1 MILLRHE
8 LRRGRLAFII
18 WSGVLSFI
26 LAVCVFVYPQ
36 MKSEMAQ
43 LSDAVSSMGAL
54 TEAFGMDRMDIS
66 TLLGYYAIE
75 CGNTLSLGGA
85 LFAALTAV
93 NMLSK
98 EERDRTAEFLLT
110 HPITRTRV
118 VWEKLAALFIE
129 ILLMNL
135 AIAAVSALSVLTV
148 GEEILWKKFFL
159 IHLAM
164 LLLQLEIAGIC
175 FGISAFLRRGGAGL
189 GLGIAVGFY
198 AMNLIANITESA
210 RFLKT
215 LTPFGYC
222 EGADLL
228 SEASLDWA
236 KIGVGM
242 AFCAAGIAAAFWKY
256 NRKDI
261 H

>member
-135 AIAAVSALSVLTV
+135 AIAAVSALSVLIV

-175 FGISAFLRRGGAGL
+175 FGISAFLRGGSAAIGL
-189 GLGIAVGFY
+189 GVAVLFYVMNLFANITEKAEFLKWLTPFAYCDGGSIVADGKLDWPKVAIGLGIA
-198 AMNLIANITESA
+198 
-210 RFLKT
+210 
-215 LTPFGYC
+215 
-222 EGADLL
+222 
-228 SEASLDWA
+228 
-236 KIGVGM
+236 
-242 AFCAAGIAAAFWKY
+242 AAAVIAAFWY
-256 NRKDI
+256 YPRKDI